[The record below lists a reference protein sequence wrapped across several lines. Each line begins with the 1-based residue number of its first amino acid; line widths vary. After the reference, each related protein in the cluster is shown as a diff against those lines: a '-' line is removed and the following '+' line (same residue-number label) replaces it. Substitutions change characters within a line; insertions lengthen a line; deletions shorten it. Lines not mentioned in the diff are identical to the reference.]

1 MCQKLSKIS
10 LSLLVLMLPWPVLAM
25 TGDRE
30 QPIRIEADR
39 VDVDDRK
46 GTSIY
51 QGSVRVTQGSMV
63 LTADTVTAYTAI
75 EKQIVNGKE
84 TKRREL
90 QKIVAEGKQANY
102 RQLLDSLNAKTG
114 KNEELKA
121 RADRIDYFAAEER
134 VVLQGGGYLWKE
146 GDEFTGNVIE
156 YDARD
161 ETVKAAK
168 AQAGPDRVQAVIQP
182 RRKDKDKESKVP

>member
-1 MCQKLSKIS
+1 MYHKFRKIS
-10 LSLLVLMLPWPVLAM
+10 LSLLVLILPWPALAM

-39 VDVDDRK
+39 VDIDDKK
-46 GTSIY
+46 GASVY
-51 QGSVRVTQGSMV
+51 QGNVRMTQGSIV
-63 LTADTVTAYTAI
+63 LTADTVTVYTVI
-75 EKQIVNGKE
+75 EKQVVNGKE

-102 RQLLDSLNAKTG
+102 RQLLDSLSTKTG

-168 AQAGPDRVQAVIQP
+168 AQTGPERVQAVIQP
-182 RRKDKDKESKVP
+182 RRKDNESKAP

>member
-1 MCQKLSKIS
+1 MYQKRIATNF
-10 LSLLVLMLPWPVLAM
+10 LLFCLAAPWPALTM

-39 VDVDDRK
+39 VDIDDKK
-46 GTSIY
+46 GVSVY
-51 QGSVRVTQGSMV
+51 QGNVRMTQGSIV
-63 LTADTVTAYTAI
+63 LTADTVTTYTAI
-75 EKQIVNGKE
+75 EKQVVNGKA

-146 GDEFTGNVIE
+146 GDEFAGNVIE

-168 AQAGPDRVQAVIQP
+168 AQAGPERVQAVIQP
-182 RRKDKDKESKVP
+182 RRKEKEDKAP